1 MQENAVLPMLSDIK
15 FYGSQEN
22 TLTFL
27 YIMHCYECTLNRNPN
42 YSKRNFNASLKTCT
56 GVVSETVA
64 QLKWLCDKLALN
76 FIYMQ
81 FQLL

>member
-1 MQENAVLPMLSDIK
+1 
-15 FYGSQEN
+15 
-22 TLTFL
+22 
-27 YIMHCYECTLNRNPN
+27 MHCYECTLNRNPN
-42 YSKRNFNASLKTCT
+42 YSKRNFNAALKTCT